1 MSLVVMRRKYKC
13 TRNGNRC
20 GNTDQNNFNF
30 KGNQSVMMKKKQEAI
45 RGSKPTTKRNIYRN
59 KYCVTGDSS
68 KTINKSINYHS
79 YYNKKKQRCGCDK
92 SLTVKTI
99 VNNRKT
105 SSQKIL
111 EKKLKVLQR
120 INCDLKASNG
130 KPLKT
135 KLSVDKLKSVGYTRK
150 ENKYRYCNTTK
161 DMNLNTTY
169 AEKYTNLMADRSY
182 NCQDEKDN
190 VKIKDSSHCGVY

>member
-1 MSLVVMRRKYKC
+1 M
-13 TRNGNRC
+13 
-20 GNTDQNNFNF
+20 
-30 KGNQSVMMKKKQEAI
+30 
-45 RGSKPTTKRNIYRN
+45 
-59 KYCVTGDSS
+59 
-68 KTINKSINYHS
+68 
-79 YYNKKKQRCGCDK
+79 
-92 SLTVKTI
+92 
-99 VNNRKT
+99 
-105 SSQKIL
+105 
-111 EKKLKVLQR
+111 QR
-120 INCDLKASNG
+120 INCELKASNG

-169 AEKYTNLMADRSY
+169 AEQYTNLMADRSY